1 MEVLVLN
8 RLGREASIYIV
19 TKNINRVH
27 VDQHFR
33 TESRVLNG
41 LPSAYLLHPSW
52 IWLNPDEVLLTG
64 GYAASSGVVD
74 WVYVYNF
81 P

>member
-1 MEVLVLN
+1 MSFL
-8 RLGREASIYIV
+8 YIDKD

-41 LPSAYLLHPSW
+41 LPSAYNCGPSW

-64 GYAASSGVVD
+64 GVD
-74 WVYVYNF
+74 LKRFVNWVYVYNF